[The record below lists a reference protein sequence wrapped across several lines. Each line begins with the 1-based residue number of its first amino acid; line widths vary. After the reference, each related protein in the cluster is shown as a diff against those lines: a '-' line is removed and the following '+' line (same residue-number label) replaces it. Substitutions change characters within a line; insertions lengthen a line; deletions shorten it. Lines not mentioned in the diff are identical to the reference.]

1 MKSIRYMTDNS
12 GLCVPRKS
20 PNTEVH
26 VCLLL
31 EIRALTTGMQ

>member
-1 MKSIRYMTDNS
+1 MKSIRHMTDNS

-20 PNTEVH
+20 PNTEEH

-31 EIRALTTGMQ
+31 DIRALRAGM